1 MERLV
6 GASRPGWELSV
17 EPEQMAALAGHPLPA
32 GTFVI
37 TAAEQ
42 AELLSVI
49 GGEPPADGEAHALWA
64 YVAPQRGIGIGIAEL
79 CALADYDV
87 DDGPMLGSVRLECH
101 VPLQIDETY
110 DVEGEVVSLV
120 RKSGRSGIFD
130 LLTYRE
136 RLVAADGAPVVQA
149 TNTFVLPRRDA

>member
-1 MERLV
+1 MAELV
-6 GASRPGWELSV
+6 GR
-17 EPEQMAALAGHPLPA
+17 PLPA
-32 GTFVI
+32 GTFAI
-37 TAAEQ
+37 TEADQ

-49 GGEPPADGEAHALWA
+49 GGEAPPDGEAHPLWA

-87 DDGPMLGSVRLECH
+87 DDGPMLGSVHLECH
-101 VPLQIDETY
+101 APLRIDVRY
-110 DVEGEVVSLV
+110 DVEGEVISLV
-120 RKSGRSGIFD
+120 RKAGRSGIFD

-136 RLVAADGAPVVQA
+136 RLVGPAGPVAQA